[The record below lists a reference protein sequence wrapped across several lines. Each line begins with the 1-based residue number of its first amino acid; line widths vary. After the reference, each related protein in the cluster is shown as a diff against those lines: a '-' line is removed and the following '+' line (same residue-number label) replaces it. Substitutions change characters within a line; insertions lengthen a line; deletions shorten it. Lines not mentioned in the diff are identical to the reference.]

1 MSDCLFLLFNFGAVQ
16 VGDLPLD
23 RLDGVH
29 LVHGL
34 DVQIDDQAALHVQEV
49 RQHPVIQFRGH
60 DLDKGH
66 SPILPAHAERPAIAE
81 LKAAGCDE
89 VLDRQTAGGQPVP
102 RKLELLLAVHVEYT
116 VHQMQA
122 LLTVHRRCRHAQ
134 PLEIVEDVGLNTLQP
149 GLCRPNILRLDA
161 KGQVLGLCQAVVAFC
176 QLVLKHIGVFRP
188 DTVEMVP
195 PGLDGNALCITAASR
210 RQVEERQ
217 LKTDG
222 TVEIVKEIAPAVKNS
237 GLVLILTELVV
248 NVLELDSFSVIG
260 IGDTA
265 DTVREHPL
273 ERDAVLSGEFLPV
286 VPF

>member
-1 MSDCLFLLFNFGAVQ
+1 M
-16 VGDLPLD
+16 
-23 RLDGVH
+23 
-29 LVHGL
+29 
-34 DVQIDDQAALHVQEV
+34 
-49 RQHPVIQFRGH
+49 
-60 DLDKGH
+60 
-66 SPILPAHAERPAIAE
+66 
-81 LKAAGCDE
+81 
-89 VLDRQTAGGQPVP
+89 
-102 RKLELLLAVHVEYT
+102 
-116 VHQMQA
+116 HQMQA

-222 TVEIVKEIAPAVKNS
+222 TVEI
-237 GLVLILTELVV
+237 
-248 NVLELDSFSVIG
+248 
-260 IGDTA
+260 
-265 DTVREHPL
+265 
-273 ERDAVLSGEFLPV
+273 
-286 VPF
+286 